1 LKRFFKQFE
10 KLNPQIS
17 FEIKGNG
24 IGKWDGKKILKDLEA
39 IEQASYPGNSP
50 EERINSRLSKE
61 YKRLRK
67 TELLLKA
74 DRNIAIKIESF
85 TDPVVSNLV
94 LKNSKF
100 QDLVEKKKLSKN
112 DILSAYRSIAILNQ
126 LKLEFHILCSQYLPQ
141 DRAKSVIDIFNSC
154 LEKSMIQVGNELLRM
169 KDFRF

>member
-1 LKRFFKQFE
+1 
-10 KLNPQIS
+10 
-17 FEIKGNG
+17 
-24 IGKWDGKKILKDLEA
+24 
-39 IEQASYPGNSP
+39 
-50 EERINSRLSKE
+50 
-61 YKRLRK
+61 LRK